1 MRLFSLF
8 LLTILSTTVLINAVK
23 AAADADIRRSL
34 RIQHRN
40 NSNDKSNN
48 IRRIQDESSNF
59 EDRTPAPEPI
69 TEDEKEEET
78 VDETNNDE
86 RNDDGEDTSALDSNT
101 SVEAEGENESEG
113 TNQGNG
119 DGDDTSALDSN
130 SSAEKEEDEQES
142 DEIGAPV
149 ESPVSSPVESES
161 SFDSPVESPVSSPDE
176 SESVDSPVDAPVS
189 SPVESESVDSPV
201 DAPVSSPVES
211 ESVDSPVD
219 APASSPVESESVDS
233 PVDAPVSSPVD
244 SSFDSP
250 VDSPVSTSTET
261 PTYNPTRY
269 KEPSSPSL
277 EYEPPTAG
285 PMAPTQRPTRTYTSS
300 DDDPLKNDVLDE
312 ADSMDSSSSEE
323 WGWNDSTVEEI
334 EQKIEEMEHDKA
346 VIIALSVVFGVMFF
360 FSIFVAYQMLE
371 NPEGCCARLVIML
384 CYAMLYIWVILNLCV
399 CEYYKTIH
407 FQYNVYLTLFPFFPT
422 LIIVSVG
429 SQ

>member
-1 MRLFSLF
+1 MRLLSLF

-34 RIQHRN
+34 RIHHRN
-40 NSNDKSNN
+40 NNNDNNSN

-59 EDRTPAPEPI
+59 EDSTPAPTRI
-69 TEDEKEEET
+69 KEDDKEEET

-101 SVEAEGENESEG
+101 SVEAEGENESDG

-142 DEIGAPV
+142 EIGGSPV

-161 SFDSPVESPVSSPDE
+161 SFDSPVESPVSSPD
-176 SESVDSPVDAPVS
+176 
-189 SPVESESVDSPV
+189 
-201 DAPVSSPVES
+201 ES

-334 EQKIEEMEHDKA
+334 EEKIEEMEHDKA

-384 CYAMLYIWVILNLCV
+384 CY
-399 CEYYKTIH
+399 T
-407 FQYNVYLTLFPFFPT
+407 
-422 LIIVSVG
+422 SG
-429 SQ
+429 SS

>member
-8 LLTILSTTVLINAVK
+8 LLTILSTTVLMNAVK

-34 RIQHRN
+34 RIHHRN
-40 NSNDKSNN
+40 NNNDNNNN

-59 EDRTPAPEPI
+59 EDSTPAPTPI
-69 TEDEKEEET
+69 EEDEQEEET

-113 TNQGNG
+113 TNQGND

-130 SSAEKEEDEQES
+130 SSAEKGEDEQES
-142 DEIGAPV
+142 EIGSPI

-323 WGWNDSTVEEI
+323 WGWNESTVEEI
-334 EQKIEEMEHDKA
+334 EEKIEEMEHDKA

-371 NPEGCCARLVIML
+371 NPEGCCASICRISVAAVCGFLRCI
-384 CYAMLYIWVILNLCV
+384 CYPCRAMCGCTGQPSSRRHNMISADDG
-399 CEYYKTIH
+399 H
-407 FQYNVYLTLFPFFPT
+407 FTHDLEL
-422 LIIVSVG
+422 S
-429 SQ
+429 

>member
-8 LLTILSTTVLINAVK
+8 LLTILSTTVLFNAVKAK

-34 RIQHRN
+34 RIHHRN
-40 NSNDKSNN
+40 NNNDNNNN

-59 EDRTPAPEPI
+59 EDSTPAPTPI
-69 TEDEKEEET
+69 EEDEQEEET

-113 TNQGNG
+113 TNQGND
-119 DGDDTSALDSN
+119 DGDDTSELDSN
-130 SSAEKEEDEQES
+130 SSAEKGEEDEQES
-142 DEIGAPV
+142 EIGAPV

-161 SFDSPVESPVSSPDE
+161 SFDSPVESPVSSP
-176 SESVDSPVDAPVS
+176 
-189 SPVESESVDSPV
+189 VESESVDSPV
-201 DAPVSSPVES
+201 DTPV
-211 ESVDSPVD
+211 
-219 APASSPVESESVDS
+219 SSPVESESVDS

-384 CYAMLYIWVILNLCV
+384 CY
-399 CEYYKTIH
+399 T
-407 FQYNVYLTLFPFFPT
+407 
-422 LIIVSVG
+422 SG
-429 SQ
+429 SS